1 VSYRIVVTLTA
12 RTDAVEAFRWIAEQS
27 PDAAAR
33 WYAGFQR
40 AIAKLSRN
48 PERHPVAEE
57 ESEQAGITL
66 RQMLYGRRRGI
77 YRILF
82 SIQGETVT
90 VHSVRHSARGPID
103 VEGNSVRH
111 GICALFNIIS
121 QIKAM

>member
-1 VSYRIVVTLTA
+1 MSYRIVVTLTA
-12 RTDAVEAFRWIAEQS
+12 RTDAVETFRWMIAEQS

-33 WYAGFQR
+33 WYAGFQK

-57 ESEQAGITL
+57 ESELAGITL

-82 SIQGETVT
+82 VPFKRKLSPCTLSAAACGEAPSTER
-90 VHSVRHSARGPID
+90 VRGGRSAF
-103 VEGNSVRH
+103 VV
-111 GICALFNIIS
+111 S
-121 QIKAM
+121 QRP